1 MANQK
6 FRMGILVGGGP
17 APGINGVISAATI
30 KAELNGLE
38 VIGIYDGFRWL
49 IKKDE
54 SHVRNL
60 TIDDVSRIHFDGG
73 SILRTRRDSLL
84 KEDEEGNLVV
94 DEKEN
99 FVVDEKKVQAVV
111 ETLKALKIRRL
122 VTIGGDDTAFSARE
136 VCKGAKGKIKVA
148 HVPKTIDNDI
158 PLPDD
163 APTFGFQTARHLGA
177 QLVANIMED
186 SKTTDRWY
194 FVETMGRKAG
204 HLALG
209 IGMSAGAT
217 LTIIGEEFPEERIQ
231 LQKVSDILKG
241 AIIKR
246 RADGK
251 NSGVAVIAE
260 GVTEKLDPEE
270 IKAKYPWVKI
280 ETDPFGHRRLSEI
293 NLAEILKREVQA
305 QFQNRG
311 EKLPIV
317 DLKFGY
323 ELRCAPPIPYD
334 CEYVRILGYG
344 AVGYLLGEIS
354 GPADGALVCLEDG
367 KLTAKDFEYFR
378 DEETGRTKV
387 RQVDINSGAYT
398 IAKQYMIRL
407 KPEDFEDAEQLK
419 RLAEAAKMTPDEF
432 KAGYDYL
439 VQ

>member
-1 MANQK
+1 METKNQK
-6 FRMGILVGGGP
+6 SRMGILVGGGP

-49 IKKDE
+49 IKKDK
-54 SHVRNL
+54 SHVRTL

-73 SILRTRRDSLL
+73 SILRTARDSLL
-84 KEDEEGNLVV
+84 KEDEKGNLI
-94 DEKEN
+94 
-99 FVVDEKKVQAVV
+99 VDEKKVQAVV
-111 ETLKALKIRRL
+111 ETLEDLDIQYL

-163 APTFGFQTARHLGA
+163 APTFGFQTARHVGA

-186 SKTTDRWY
+186 SKTTGRWY

-217 LTIIGEEFPEERIQ
+217 LTIIGEEFPEERVP
-231 LQKVSDILKG
+231 LQKVSDVLEG

-251 NSGVAVIAE
+251 NNGVAVIAE
-260 GVTEKLDPEE
+260 GITEKLDPEE
-270 IKAKYPWVKI
+270 LQNIPGV
-280 ETDPFGHRRLSEI
+280 EVRRDEFGNLRLSEI
-293 NLAEILKREVQA
+293 NLANLLKKQVEK
-305 QFQNRG
+305 QFKERG
-311 EKLPIV
+311 EKFTIV
-317 DLKFGY
+317 DIRIGY

-334 CEYVRILGYG
+334 CEYVRILGCG
-344 AVGYLLGEIS
+344 AVSYLLGEIS
-354 GPADGALVCLEDG
+354 GPADGALVCLEGG
-367 KLTAKDFEYFR
+367 KLTAKEFECFK
-378 DEETGRTKV
+378 DEKTGRTRV

-407 KPEDFEDAEQLK
+407 KPEDFENAEQLK
-419 RLAEAAKMTPDEF
+419 RLAEVVKMSPDEF
-432 KAGYDYL
+432 KGEYEYL

>member
-1 MANQK
+1 MESTNQK
-6 FRMGILVGGGP
+6 SRTGILVGGGP

-49 IKKDE
+49 IKQDK
-54 SHVRNL
+54 SHIETL
-60 TIDDVSRIHFDGG
+60 TIGKVSRIHFDGG
-73 SILRTRRDSLL
+73 SILRTARDSLL
-84 KEDEEGNLVV
+84 KEDETGNLR
-94 DEKEN
+94 
-99 FVVDEKKVQAVV
+99 VDEKKVQAVV
-111 ETLKALKIRRL
+111 ETLENLNIQYL

-158 PLPDD
+158 PLPDN
-163 APTFGFQTARHLGA
+163 ASTFGFQTARHVGA

-194 FVETMGRKAG
+194 LVETMGRKAG

-217 LTIIGEEFPEERIQ
+217 LAVIGEEFPEERIP
-231 LQKVSDILKG
+231 LQKVSDILEG

-251 NSGVAVIAE
+251 NNGVAVIAE
-260 GVTEKLDPEE
+260 GITEKLDPEE
-270 IKAKYPWVKI
+270 LQSIPGV
-280 ETDPFGHRRLSEI
+280 EVRRDPHGHLRLAEI
-293 NLAEILKREVQA
+293 NLANLLKKQVEK
-305 QFQNRG
+305 QFERRG
-311 EKLPIV
+311 EKFTIV
-317 DLKFGY
+317 DLRIGY

-354 GPADGALVCLEDG
+354 GPEDGALVCLEDG
-367 KLTAKDFEYFR
+367 KLTAKDFEYFK
-378 DEETGRTKV
+378 DAETGRTRI

-407 KPEDFEDAEQLK
+407 KPEDFANPEQLK
-419 RLAEAAKMTPDEF
+419 RLAEVVKMSPDEF
-432 KAGYDYL
+432 KGEYGYL
-439 VQ
+439 V

>member
-6 FRMGILVGGGP
+6 QKSRMGILVGGGP

-49 IKKDE
+49 IKKDK

-60 TIDDVSRIHFDGG
+60 TINNVSRIHFDGG
-73 SILRTRRDSLL
+73 SILRTARDSLL
-84 KEDEEGNLVV
+84 KEDEEGNL
-94 DEKEN
+94 
-99 FVVDEKKVQAVV
+99 VVDEKKVQAVV

-136 VCKGAKGKIKVA
+136 VCKGAEGKIKVA

-163 APTFGFQTARHLGA
+163 ASTFGFQTARHVGA
-177 QLVANIMED
+177 DLVANIMED
-186 SKTTDRWY
+186 SRTTDRWY

-217 LTIIGEEFPEERIQ
+217 LTIIGEEFPEEHVQ
-231 LQKVSDILKG
+231 LQKVSDILEG

-251 NSGVAVIAE
+251 NNGVAVIAE
-260 GVTEKLDPEE
+260 GITEKLDPEE
-270 IKAKYPWVKI
+270 LKNIPGVEVKKD
-280 ETDPFGHRRLSEI
+280 TFGHLRLSEI
-293 NLAEILKREVQA
+293 NLANLLKKQVEK
-305 QFQNRG
+305 QFESRG
-311 EKLPIV
+311 EKMTIV
-317 DLKFGY
+317 DLRLGY

-344 AVGYLLGEIS
+344 AVGYLLGELS

-367 KLTAKDFEYFR
+367 KLTAKNFEYFR
-378 DEETGRTKV
+378 DKETGRTKV
-387 RQVDINSGAYT
+387 RQVDIDSGAYT

-407 KPEDFEDAEQLK
+407 KPEDFEDEEQLK
-419 RLAEAAKMTPDEF
+419 RLAEAANMTPDEF
-432 KAGYDYL
+432 KGEYGYL
-439 VQ
+439 V

>member
-1 MANQK
+1 MESKNQK
-6 FRMGILVGGGP
+6 SRMGILVGGGP

-49 IKKDE
+49 IKKDKAHIE
-54 SHVRNL
+54 TL
-60 TIDDVSRIHFDGG
+60 TIGKVSRIHFDGG
-73 SILRTRRDSLL
+73 SILRTARDSLL
-84 KEDEEGNLVV
+84 KEDEAGNLI
-94 DEKEN
+94 
-99 FVVDEKKVQAVV
+99 VDEKKVQAVV
-111 ETLKALKIRRL
+111 ETLEDLDIQYL

-163 APTFGFQTARHLGA
+163 APTFGFQTARHVGA

-186 SKTTDRWY
+186 SRTTDRWY

-209 IGMSAGAT
+209 IGTSAGAT
-217 LTIIGEEFPEERIQ
+217 LTVIGEEFPEEQIP
-231 LQKVSDILKG
+231 LQKVSDILEG

-251 NSGVAVIAE
+251 NNGVAVIAE
-260 GVTEKLDPEE
+260 GITEKLDPEE
-270 IKAKYPWVKI
+270 LKDIPGVEFKR
-280 ETDPFGHRRLSEI
+280 DPAGWLRLSEI
-293 NLAEILKREVQA
+293 NLANVLKKQVEK
-305 QFQNRG
+305 QFERRG
-311 EKLPIV
+311 EKFTIV
-317 DLKFGY
+317 DIRIGY

-344 AVGYLLGEIS
+344 AVGYLLSEIR
-354 GPADGALVCLEDG
+354 GPVDGALVCLEGG
-367 KLTAKDFEYFR
+367 KLTAKEFEYFK
-378 DEETGRTKV
+378 DEKTGRTRV

-407 KPEDFEDAEQLK
+407 KREDFANIEQLK
-419 RLAEAAKMTPDEF
+419 RLAEVVKMSPDEF
-432 KAGYDYL
+432 KGEYSYL
-439 VQ
+439 V

>member
-1 MANQK
+1 METKNQK
-6 FRMGILVGGGP
+6 SRMGILVGGGP

-49 IKKDE
+49 IKKDK
-54 SHVRNL
+54 SHIETL
-60 TIDDVSRIHFDGG
+60 TIGKVSRIHFDGG
-73 SILRTRRDSLL
+73 SILRTARDSLL
-84 KEDEEGNLVV
+84 KEDEKGNLI
-94 DEKEN
+94 
-99 FVVDEKKVQAVV
+99 VDEKKVQAVV
-111 ETLKALKIRRL
+111 ETLEDLDIQYL

-163 APTFGFQTARHLGA
+163 APTFGFQTARHVGA

-217 LTIIGEEFPEERIQ
+217 LTVIGEEFPEERIP
-231 LQKVSDILKG
+231 LQKVSDVLEG

-251 NSGVAVIAE
+251 NNGVAVIAE
-260 GVTEKLDPEE
+260 GITEKLDKEE
-270 IKAKYPWVKI
+270 LKNIPGVEFKRDKH
-280 ETDPFGHRRLSEI
+280 GNLRLSEI
-293 NLAEILKREVQA
+293 NLANLLKKQVEK
-305 QFQNRG
+305 QFKERG
-311 EKLPIV
+311 EEFTVV
-317 DLKFGY
+317 DIRIGY

-344 AVGYLLGEIS
+344 AVGYLLNEIS

-367 KLTAKDFEYFR
+367 KLTAKEFEYFK
-378 DEETGRTKV
+378 DEKTERTKV
-387 RQVDINSGAYT
+387 RHVDINSGAYT

-407 KPEDFEDAEQLK
+407 KREDFENAEQLK
-419 RLAEAAKMTPDEF
+419 RLAEVVKMSPDEF
-432 KAGYDYL
+432 KAEYGYL
-439 VQ
+439 V